1 MARTSRIEPVRKY
14 LIKLEEETIL
24 LKNTAVATE
33 NYGEAEIYKLFIDS
47 LRKVIELCGEE
58 KLKEVTDGTKT

>member
-33 NYGEAEIYKLFIDS
+33 NYGEAEIYKLFIES
-47 LRKVIELCGEE
+47 LQKVIQLCGEI
-58 KLKEVTDGTKT
+58 KHG